1 MRALLILTYFIV
13 TNSILIAQTSDRIT
27 REEYI
32 EIYRDIAIREM
43 NRCGVPAS
51 ITLAQG
57 ALESGDGNSR
67 LARIANNHFG
77 IKCHNDWQGKRILED
92 DDKKN
97 ECFRKYQSVED
108 SYRDHSDY
116 LRSTPRY
123 ASLFELDITD
133 YKGWAKGLKKAG
145 YATSPTY
152 ADKLIEIIEE
162 FRLQNYDKSDA
173 PAKYTNNKTYNSNSK
188 FIARNLYEK
197 NRVKYVEAE
206 PGDTYESLTEEF
218 GKLDWEI
225 LRYNDA
231 NTDDTLSPGQVVYL
245 QPKRNK
251 AAAGKETHTIK
262 KGETMYSVSQEYAIK
277 LSKLYSMNLMKPGT
291 EPAPG
296 TTLQL
301 RKTLKGVY
309 YKPSF
314 NDDAPNGGEEE
325 EEIKVSLN
333 FD

>member
-1 MRALLILTYFIV
+1 MANV
-13 TNSILIAQTSDRIT
+13 ILIAQTSDRIT

-32 EIYRDIAIREM
+32 EIYKDLAIREM
-43 NRCGVPAS
+43 NRSGVPAS

-92 DDKKN
+92 DDKNN

-116 LRSTPRY
+116 LTSTPRY
-123 ASLFELDITD
+123 ASLFGLDITD
-133 YKGWAKGLKKAG
+133 YKGWARGLKKAG

-152 ADKLIEIIEE
+152 ADKLIEIIEK
-162 FRLQNYDKSDA
+162 FRLQNYDKSEI
-173 PAKYTNNKTYNSNSK
+173 PARYSDNKTYSSDNK
-188 FIARNLYEK
+188 VLTRNIYEK
-197 NRVKYVEAE
+197 NRIKYVEAE
-206 PGDTYESLTEEF
+206 PGDTYESLTEEL

-225 LRYNDA
+225 LRYNDVK
-231 NTDDTLSPGQVVYL
+231 TGDTLSSGQVVYL

-251 AAAGKETHTIK
+251 AEAGKETHTIK
-262 KGETMYSVSQEYAIK
+262 KGETMYSVSQAYAIK
-277 LSKLYSMNLMKPGT
+277 LSRLYSMNLMNPGT

-309 YKPSF
+309 YKPPF
-314 NDDAPNGGEEE
+314 NDDAPDGGEEE
-325 EEIKVSLN
+325 EEIKVNLN